1 MGGLE
6 GKKIRPALTSVKL
19 LPFAEPGLAR
29 QTVLATAKWASFGQR
44 EPLLF
49 ALENLAE
56 IVARRAEADAQGSY
70 TRSLLDKGVNRC
82 AKKFGEEATEAVIA
96 AVAEDDAALTAEAA
110 DVLYHLLVV
119 LQARKIPLAAVM
131 AELERRTAQS
141 GHAEK
146 AARPT

>member
-1 MGGLE
+1 
-6 GKKIRPALTSVKL
+6 V
-19 LPFAEPGLAR
+19 
-29 QTVLATAKWASFGQR
+29 
-44 EPLLF
+44 F

-56 IVARRAEADAQGSY
+56 IVARRAQADAESSY
-70 TRSLLDKGVNRC
+70 TRSLLEKGVARC

-110 DVLYHLLVV
+110 DVLYHLLVM
-119 LQARKIPLAAVM
+119 LQVRAVPLASVM

-146 AARPT
+146 ASRPK